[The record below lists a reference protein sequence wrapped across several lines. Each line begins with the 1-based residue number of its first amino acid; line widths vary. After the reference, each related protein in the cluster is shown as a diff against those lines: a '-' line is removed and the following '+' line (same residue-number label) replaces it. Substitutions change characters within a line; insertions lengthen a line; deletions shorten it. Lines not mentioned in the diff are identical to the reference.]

1 MAEIRVP
8 AVRRVL
14 GRTGQAACAGALFA
28 VLAGGPAL
36 AQSAPP
42 PSPSVKYFIVP
53 HAANPEDITLFKIAE
68 KALGDGQRFQ
78 EIFTLNKGRPR
89 PDGTPFDDP
98 GAIEPGQVLQLPD
111 DARDPAV
118 KYGPLPAVPPVV
130 PAAQAAPEAAGPGL
144 GAGLASAVSGTGGLL
159 TGLIAGLWWRRRPRI
174 VPPVPF
180 RPAEPVHP
188 AEPFEPARSFEPF
201 DPPEPF
207 EPVWPV
213 ADDDGSGS
221 VSGTLPIPVV
231 VPLPRPDQSSDR
243 LPVVLRH
250 EPITAEHSIIFFDT
264 ADTQVIAAIRPGSQ
278 FRFRLGPAHEPD
290 ATVLVV
296 DDESE

>member
-1 MAEIRVP
+1 MAENRDP

-14 GRTGQAACAGALFA
+14 GRTGQAACAAALFA

-42 PSPSVKYFIVP
+42 PPPSVKYFVVP
-53 HAANPEDITLFKIAE
+53 HAENPDDITLFKIAE

-78 EIFTLNKGRPR
+78 EIFTLNRGRAR

-98 GAIEPGQVLQLPD
+98 TAIEPGQVLLLPD

-118 KYGPLPAVPPVV
+118 KYGPLPVTPPV
-130 PAAQAAPEAAGPGL
+130 QAAAPAPAGSGL
-144 GAGLASAVSGTGGLL
+144 GTGLASAVSGVGGLL
-159 TGLIAGLWWRRRPRI
+159 TGLIAGLWWRRRPQV
-174 VPPVPF
+174 VPPAPF
-180 RPAEPVHP
+180 ERAESFESFDPAE
-188 AEPFEPARSFEPF
+188 SFEEYEPY
-201 DPPEPF
+201 DEYEPLWPET
-207 EPVWPV
+207 
-213 ADDDGSGS
+213 DDDGSGS

-278 FRFRLGPAHEPD
+278 FRFRLGPAREPD
-290 ATVLVV
+290 AATVLVV

>member
-1 MAEIRVP
+1 MAQNRAS

-28 VLAGGPAL
+28 VLASGPAF

-42 PSPSVKYFIVP
+42 TPPPTPSVKYFIVP
-53 HAANPEDITLFKIAE
+53 HAANPDDITLFKIAE
-68 KALGDGQRFQ
+68 QALGDGRRFQ
-78 EIFTLNKGRPR
+78 EIFTLNRGRPR

-98 GAIEPGQVLQLPD
+98 AAIEPGQVLQLPD

-118 KYGPLPAVPPVV
+118 KYGPLPVAPPAAA
-130 PAAQAAPEAAGPGL
+130 PAQAAPEPAGSGL
-144 GAGLASAVSGTGGLL
+144 GAGLASVVSGTGGLL
-159 TGLIAGLWWRRRPRI
+159 TGLIAGLWWRRRPQV
-174 VPPVPF
+174 VPPPPF
-180 RPAEPVHP
+180 EPAEPP
-188 AEPFEPARSFEPF
+188 ESFEPFEPRW
-201 DPPEPF
+201 PEPDT
-207 EPVWPV
+207 
-213 ADDDGSGS
+213 DDDGSGS

-278 FRFRLGPAHEPD
+278 FRFRLGPAREPD
-290 ATVLVV
+290 AATVLVV

>member
-1 MAEIRVP
+1 MAEKRVP

-14 GRTGQAACAGALFA
+14 GRTGQAACAGVLFA

-42 PSPSVKYFIVP
+42 PPPSVKYFVVP
-53 HAANPEDITLFKIAE
+53 HAENPDDITLFKIAE

-89 PDGTPFDDP
+89 PDGTPFTDP
-98 GAIEPGQVLQLPD
+98 AAIEPGQVLLLPD

-118 KYGPLPAVPPVV
+118 KFGPLPTPAPAAPP
-130 PAAQAAPEAAGPGL
+130 AQAAAPHSADSGL
-144 GAGLASAVSGTGGLL
+144 GTGLASAVSGTGGLL
-159 TGLIAGLWWRRRPRI
+159 TGLIAGLWWRRRPQV
-174 VPPVPF
+174 VPPP
-180 RPAEPVHP
+180 
-188 AEPFEPARSFEPF
+188 PFEPAEPHE
-201 DPPEPF
+201 PPEPF
-207 EPVWPV
+207 EPRWPES
-213 ADDDGSGS
+213 DDDGSGS

-231 VPLPRPDQSSDR
+231 VPLPRPDQSSDK
-243 LPVVLRH
+243 LPVVLRQ

-278 FRFRLGPAHEPD
+278 FRFRVGPAREPD
-290 ATVLVV
+290 AATVLVV

>member
-1 MAEIRVP
+1 MVEKRVP

-14 GRTGQAACAGALFA
+14 GRTGQAACAGVLFA

-36 AQSAPP
+36 AQSASPP
-42 PSPSVKYFIVP
+42 PPSVKYFIVP
-53 HAANPEDITLFKIAE
+53 HAANPDDITLFKIAE

-89 PDGTPFDDP
+89 PDGTPFNDP
-98 GAIEPGQVLQLPD
+98 AAIEPGQVLLLPD

-118 KYGPLPAVPPVV
+118 KFGPLPTPAPVA
-130 PAAQAAPEAAGPGL
+130 PAAQAAASPAEPVL

-159 TGLIAGLWWRRRPRI
+159 TGLIAGLWWRRRPRV
-174 VPPVPF
+174 VPPPPF
-180 RPAEPVHP
+180 APAESP
-188 AEPFEPARSFEPF
+188 EPPESFEPRW
-201 DPPEPF
+201 PEPDF
-207 EPVWPV
+207 D
-213 ADDDGSGS
+213 DDDGSGS

-231 VPLPRPDQSSDR
+231 VPLPRPDQSSDK
-243 LPVVLRH
+243 LPVVLRQ

-278 FRFRLGPAHEPD
+278 FRFRVGPAREPD
-290 ATVLVV
+290 AATVLVV

>member
-1 MAEIRVP
+1 MAQNRAS

-28 VLAGGPAL
+28 VLAGGPAF

-42 PSPSVKYFIVP
+42 TPSVKYFIVP
-53 HAANPEDITLFKIAE
+53 HAANPDDITLFKIAE
-68 KALGDGQRFQ
+68 QALGDGRRFQ
-78 EIFTLNKGRPR
+78 EIFTLNRGRPR

-98 GAIEPGQVLQLPD
+98 AAIEPGQVLQLPD

-118 KYGPLPAVPPVV
+118 KYGPLPVAPPAAA
-130 PAAQAAPEAAGPGL
+130 PAQAAPEPAGSGL
-144 GAGLASAVSGTGGLL
+144 GAGLASVVSGTGGLL
-159 TGLIAGLWWRRRPRI
+159 TGLIAGLWWRRRPQV
-174 VPPVPF
+174 VPPPPF
-180 RPAEPVHP
+180 EPAEPP
-188 AEPFEPARSFEPF
+188 ESFEPFEPRW
-201 DPPEPF
+201 PEPDT
-207 EPVWPV
+207 
-213 ADDDGSGS
+213 DDDGSGS

-278 FRFRLGPAHEPD
+278 FRFRLGPAREPD
-290 ATVLVV
+290 AATVLVV

>member
-1 MAEIRVP
+1 MVEKRVP

-14 GRTGQAACAGALFA
+14 GRTGQAACAGVLFA

-53 HAANPEDITLFKIAE
+53 HAANPDDITLFKIAE

-98 GAIEPGQVLQLPD
+98 AAIEPGQVLLLPD

-118 KYGPLPAVPPVV
+118 KFGPLPTPA
-130 PAAQAAPEAAGPGL
+130 PAAPPTQAAAPPSAESGL
-144 GAGLASAVSGTGGLL
+144 GTGLASAVSGTGGLL
-159 TGLIAGLWWRRRPRI
+159 TGLIAGLWWRRRPQV
-174 VPPVPF
+174 VPP
-180 RPAEPVHP
+180 A
-188 AEPFEPARSFEPF
+188 PFEPAEPGESHE
-201 DPPEPF
+201 PLWPEPDF
-207 EPVWPV
+207 D
-213 ADDDGSGS
+213 DDDGSGS

-243 LPVVLRH
+243 LPVVLRQ

-278 FRFRLGPAHEPD
+278 FRFRVGPAREPD
-290 ATVLVV
+290 PVTVLVV